1 MLKISLIDS
10 RTQRRL
16 VLEGALI
23 PPWIAELKIA
33 WEKACAGAQGRSLVL
48 DLKNVTQIGVSGEE
62 VLSELMNQGARFS
75 SGGVFTKHILRELTR
90 RKAGGKKPGRAAAQT
105 AAVSPIAKEAK

>member
-23 PPWIAELKIA
+23 SPWIAELKIA
-33 WEKACAGAQGRSLVL
+33 WERACAGAQGRNLVL

-90 RKAGGKKPGRAAAQT
+90 RKADGNKPGRT
-105 AAVSPIAKEAK
+105 AV

>member
-33 WEKACAGAQGRSLVL
+33 WEKACAGAQGRHLVL
-48 DLKNVTQIGVSGEE
+48 DLKNVTLISANGEE
-62 VLSELMNQGARFS
+62 ALSELMNQGARFS

-90 RKAGGKKPGRAAAQT
+90 RKAGGNKPGCA
-105 AAVSPIAKEAK
+105 AAVSPLVKETR